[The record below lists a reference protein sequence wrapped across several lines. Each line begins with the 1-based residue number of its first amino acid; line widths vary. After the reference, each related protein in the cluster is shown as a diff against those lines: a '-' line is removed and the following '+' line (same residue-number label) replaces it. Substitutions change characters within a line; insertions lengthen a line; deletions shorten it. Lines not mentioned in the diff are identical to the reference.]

1 MLFGRELL
9 GPEQRD
15 REGALSFEA
24 ICWGGGNWEKEM
36 IFNLRLLSQDKLG
49 FLNMFISKNFIQLSK
64 FSSKTIAPF
73 PISY

>member
-15 REGALSFEA
+15 CEGALGFEA
-24 ICWGGGNWEKEM
+24 ICWGGGNWKKEM

-49 FLNMFISKNFIQLSK
+49 FLNMFISKNLIQLSK
-64 FSSKTIAPF
+64 FSSKTIAQF
-73 PISY
+73 PISD